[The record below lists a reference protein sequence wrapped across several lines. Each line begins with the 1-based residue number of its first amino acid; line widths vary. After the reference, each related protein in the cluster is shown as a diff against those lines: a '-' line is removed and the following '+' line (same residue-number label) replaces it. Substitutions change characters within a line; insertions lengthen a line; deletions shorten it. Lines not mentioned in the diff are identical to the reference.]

1 MDPKQTI
8 GFKKEQGEPE
18 APRRRI
24 VTRSRS
30 RSRRR
35 ISPDRRRSR
44 DVRSP
49 DRRRSSSWDS
59 RPDGDGGWKREVYF
73 VFGSAGIVLSLDLL
87 GIVMEEFSKIF
98 IFNVDLAL
106 RSATPIGATRVPRSF
121 NGLVVRRSLR
131 RRSRRF
137 RRRSRNGLAGSG
149 VSTRIRSSRVIRR
162 SRSLWTPTLS
172 LVRLTFV
179 ISAASTVTALVPLS
193 KVVTVVVVCGQRT
206 RMTNTSFAVMLSSL
220 LHSSS

>member
-73 VFGSAGIVLSLDLL
+73 VFGSAGNCFVFGSA
-87 GIVMEEFSKIF
+87 GNCYGR
-98 IFNVDLAL
+98 IFNN
-106 RSATPIGATRVPRSF
+106 F
-121 NGLVVRRSLR
+121 H
-131 RRSRRF
+131 F
-137 RRRSRNGLAGSG
+137 
-149 VSTRIRSSRVIRR
+149 
-162 SRSLWTPTLS
+162 
-172 LVRLTFV
+172 
-179 ISAASTVTALVPLS
+179 
-193 KVVTVVVVCGQRT
+193 
-206 RMTNTSFAVMLSSL
+206 
-220 LHSSS
+220 

>member
-1 MDPKQTI
+1 MRYI
-8 GFKKEQGEPE
+8 LFL
-18 APRRRI
+18 
-24 VTRSRS
+24 
-30 RSRRR
+30 
-35 ISPDRRRSR
+35 DRL
-44 DVRSP
+44 
-49 DRRRSSSWDS
+49 
-59 RPDGDGGWKREVYF
+59 E
-73 VFGSAGIVLSLDLL
+73 IVLFLDLL

-98 IFNVDLAL
+98 IFNEDLAL
-106 RSATPIGATRVPRSF
+106 RSTAPIGATRVPRSF
-121 NGLVVRRSLR
+121 NGIVVRRSLR